1 MKIKYILPTL
11 LTTLFLTACGD
22 STESADESVEQE
34 VDTTSVDLNDA
45 ELEESAL
52 GADLNT
58 CINIHNQVYPVDV
71 PFKANYVFGE
81 YEGYFPL
88 KDNEKVS
95 FSLDKAGL
103 DLGAET
109 YLEGFMELSAD
120 FLSYIFVT
128 YPSQNEMS
136 TYIVTYEPDYTFVD
150 ALEIGYDEIA
160 EGFVFKESEVSAN
173 GIQMKKFTYFEEENV
188 EMFSYEIAEDGKIS
202 EVKPT

>member
-1 MKIKYILPTL
+1 MKINFTLPAL
-11 LTTLFLTACGD
+11 IMAFFLTACND
-22 STESADESVEQE
+22 STEASDEQVEQE
-34 VDTTSVDLNDA
+34 VDTSSVDLNEA

-71 PFKANYVFGE
+71 PFKANYAFDQ

-88 KDNEKVS
+88 RDEEKVS

-103 DLGAET
+103 DLTAET

-120 FLSYIFVT
+120 YLSYVFVT

-136 TYIVTYEPDYTFVD
+136 TYLVTYEPDYTFVD
-150 ALEIGYDEIA
+150 AL
-160 EGFVFKESEVSAN
+160 
-173 GIQMKKFTYFEEENV
+173 
-188 EMFSYEIAEDGKIS
+188 
-202 EVKPT
+202 